1 MDQEKLISVTLSLP
15 QKYRD
20 RLRKMAA
27 QQNLENPERFTSIS
41 QLGRAILCEHLK
53 ELETA
58 KKEGQNK

>member
-27 QQNLENPERFTSIS
+27 QQNLENPERFTSVS
-41 QLGRAILCEHLK
+41 ELGREIICGCLK

-58 KKEGQNK
+58 KKEGLNK

>member
-1 MDQEKLISVTLSLP
+1 MDPEKLVSVTISLP
-15 QKYRD
+15 QEYRN

-27 QQNLENPERFTSIS
+27 KQNLNHPERFTSIS
-41 QLGRAILCEHLK
+41 ELGREIICGYLK